1 MSKENLSLT
10 LIEGVTE
17 HPLPMLLSVML
28 TGFKEVDVLALN
40 LL

>member
-10 LIEGVTE
+10 LIEGVTK

-28 TGFKEVDVLALN
+28 TGFKEADALALN